1 MMPRS
6 LTASDRS
13 VLIRLA
19 STMPA
24 GDGARRAILAGLA
37 GTRSRTASLSWRDV
51 VDVPLDAHTR
61 RGAQQWITAL
71 RVYILGNSEPASPE
85 RGRLIDEAVSNIKY
99 ASFLFRKR
107 SALVAL
113 YNQEAQGLR
122 DIIDTV
128 SG

>member
-1 MMPRS
+1 M
-6 LTASDRS
+6 
-13 VLIRLA
+13 
-19 STMPA
+19 
-24 GDGARRAILAGLA
+24 
-37 GTRSRTASLSWRDV
+37 
-51 VDVPLDAHTR
+51 
-61 RGAQQWITAL
+61 
-71 RVYILGNSEPASPE
+71 YILGNSEPASPE